1 VHHLPLDIRRRGRV
15 RVSYLSRLPIR
26 SRVIQGRSTRTG
38 VTMARTKKIVRRE
51 WTKEDV
57 RQMKTMAK
65 AKAGV
70 TKIAKSLKRT
80 PGATQVMAAKLG
92 VSLST
97 RIWSKHR
104 AGLATVAAVHP
115 CREAA
120 ATVKCRSPA
129 SRCAFP
135 RKS

>member
-1 VHHLPLDIRRRGRV
+1 MISHGMNCGAEKRVVHHLPLDIRRTRACFISFTV
-15 RVSYLSRLPIR
+15 ANSESRD
-26 SRVIQGRSTRTG
+26 TRPVHKTG

-97 RIWSKHR
+97 RI
-104 AGLATVAAVHP
+104 
-115 CREAA
+115 
-120 ATVKCRSPA
+120 
-129 SRCAFP
+129 
-135 RKS
+135 

>member
-1 VHHLPLDIRRRGRV
+1 MISHGMDCGAEQRVVRYLPLDIRRRGRV
-15 RVSYLSRLPIR
+15 RVSYPSRLPIR
-26 SRVIQGRSTRTG
+26 SRVIQVRSTKTG
-38 VTMARTKKIVRRE
+38 VTMVRTKKIARRE
-51 WTKEDV
+51 WTREDV

-97 RIWSKHR
+97 RI
-104 AGLATVAAVHP
+104 
-115 CREAA
+115 
-120 ATVKCRSPA
+120 
-129 SRCAFP
+129 
-135 RKS
+135 